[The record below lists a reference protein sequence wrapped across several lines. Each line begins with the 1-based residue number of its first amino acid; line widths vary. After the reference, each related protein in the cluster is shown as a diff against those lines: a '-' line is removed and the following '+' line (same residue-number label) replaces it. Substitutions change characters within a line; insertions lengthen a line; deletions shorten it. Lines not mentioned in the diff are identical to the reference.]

1 MSLRWRWLPTTA
13 GTFLAA
19 VVGTT
24 AVHAQG
30 LENASRAVTE
40 LESRAAGLETLLV
53 DQERPLARAA
63 PYTERFADA
72 ELLYR
77 LRDYARAAV
86 LFTDIV
92 TNYRDTPAYPNAL
105 FLLGESLYQAGDRL
119 GARARFREVVAHAG
133 DPVFRPF
140 VQRALGRLIEI
151 ALRTGDVTGIEEIFA
166 RLNQIPPSEIEAQTT
181 YIRGKYYFL
190 RAQPD
195 YEQARQAFEAVPSR
209 SPVYPQAR
217 YFIGAILT
225 AQQRYAEA
233 IEAFQRVLRIQPEGP
248 EQQQVLDLAALAI
261 GRLQIERNNYDAAIE
276 AYQLV
281 GRSSPY
287 FDRALFEQAWAFIR
301 SGDAIRAER
310 ALEILAISNPDS
322 PLIPEGKLLWGN
334 LLLRTGRF
342 DRAQQVF
349 QEIRNQFGPISE
361 QLNQVVA
368 QNSNPETYFQQLILS
383 NIQVFDA
390 SSFIPQ
396 AALAWVRTEGTLEDS
411 LNVVSDLNSC
421 RQNIRESEELI
432 ARLRAAIDSP
442 SRAHVFRDLRRAREL
457 VYQVLNRA
465 TQVRA
470 EIARVMDQAA
480 VGLSDVN
487 LQGIIAQRRAL
498 DVSVGR
504 LPVTDVGIR
513 RRDRAAEN
521 EFTVLGQEL
530 QRNQQ
535 RVDNLEAMVVAIER
549 YVATHPQQGNAESL
563 RAELAQHRAAITNYR
578 ERIAELRRLITAGRS
593 QVGVGDPRYQRDEE
607 IASEYRDLVQREA
620 EILRQAGRLSPELA
634 SLLGRLD
641 GVERR
646 VRDFDQRV
654 NTVVDRRIARIRDQV
669 LEEEARVA
677 GYRQRLAQLESEAA
691 DVVGHLVMQS
701 FSAVRLHFYRIVM
714 RADLGLVDVA
724 WEQREEHN
732 NRARMLAEEQ
742 NREIAALNDE
752 FAEVIEGAENESAQ
766 GQGTAGSS
774 GRLGQ
779 PSGGNNAAVPS
790 AGGSDGRSAPAGSS
804 NGPNPTSASGAAS
817 SAATPSV
824 GGSATSTPAAGNAV
838 PQGTSQ
844 QGTHP

>member
-1 MSLRWRWLPTTA
+1 MKVRFGRLPTAA
-13 GTFLAA
+13 GMFLAA
-19 VVGTT
+19 ALGATG
-24 AVHAQG
+24 AHAQG
-30 LENASRAVTE
+30 LESPTRAII
-40 LESRAAGLETLLV
+40 GLEAQVSRLDALLV
-53 DQERPLARAA
+53 EQERPRSQVA

-92 TNYRDTPAYPNAL
+92 TNYRDTPAYSNSL

-119 GARARFREVVAHAG
+119 GARARFREVVANAN

-140 VQRALGRLIEI
+140 VQRSLGRLIEI

-181 YIRGKYYFL
+181 YIRGKYYFF

-217 YFIGAILT
+217 YFLGAILT
-225 AQQRYAEA
+225 AQERYPEA

-248 EQQQVLDLAALAI
+248 EQEQVLDLAALAI
-261 GRLQIERNNYDAAIE
+261 GRLQIERNNYDGAIE

-281 GRSSPY
+281 GRSSPH

-301 SGDAIRAER
+301 TGDAIRAER

-349 QEIRNQFGPISE
+349 QEVRNQFGPISQ

-368 QNSNPETYFQQLILS
+368 QNTNPETYFQQLILS

-411 LNVVSDLNSC
+411 LNVVADLNTC
-421 RQNIRESEELI
+421 RQYIRESEDLI
-432 ARLRAAIDSP
+432 ARLNAAIGSP
-442 SRAHVFRDLRRAREL
+442 SRAHIFRDLRLAREQ
-457 VYQVLNRA
+457 VYQILNRV
-465 TQVRA
+465 TQVRGEVA
-470 EIARVMDQAA
+470 LALDQSAAGIA
-480 VGLSDVN
+480 DVN
-487 LQGIIAQRRAL
+487 LQGIIAQRRGL
-498 DVSVGR
+498 DGSVGR
-504 LPVTDVGIR
+504 LPTSDAAVR

-521 EFTVLGQEL
+521 EFTALSQEL

-549 YVATHPQQGNAESL
+549 YLHTNPQPGSASQEAL
-563 RAELAQHRAAITNYR
+563 RTELTQHRAAIANYR

-593 QVGVGDPRYQRDEE
+593 QVGVGDPRYVRDLEVGR
-607 IASEYRDLVQREA
+607 EYRDLVQREA
-620 EILRQAGRLSPELA
+620 DILRGSGRLSSDAA
-634 SLLGRLD
+634 SLLARLD
-641 GVERR
+641 AVENRAQA
-646 VRDFDQRV
+646 FDQRV
-654 NTVVDRRIARIRDQV
+654 GTVVDRRISVIRAQ
-669 LEEEARVA
+669 LQEEETRVA
-677 GYRQRLAQLESEAA
+677 GYRARLAQLEGEAS
-691 DVVGHLVMQS
+691 DVVGHLVMQQ
-701 FSAVRLHFYRIVM
+701 FAAVRLHFYRIVM

-732 NRARMLAEEQ
+732 NRARLLAEEE

-752 FAEVIEGAENESAQ
+752 FREVTEGAEPEPMPPAAP
-766 GQGTAGSS
+766 QGTA
-774 GRLGQ
+774 
-779 PSGGNNAAVPS
+779 PPGGA
-790 AGGSDGRSAPAGSS
+790 APAPQPGGAAPQPGEGTPAPPPA
-804 NGPNPTSASGAAS
+804 GPTGAAPGATAPGTTAPANGAAS
-817 SAATPSV
+817 Q
-824 GGSATSTPAAGNAV
+824 GN
-838 PQGTSQ
+838 GR
-844 QGTHP
+844 